1 MLEAAAQPLERQLLS
16 ARIDFALTAAP
27 QPRAEFSFTP
37 WMRDPLVLLCART
50 HAFAKRK
57 AVQWRML
64 AGQTLIDF
72 SPRSSIQPLI
82 DGTLAPL
89 GLEVEHLTSSSIATC
104 CAMVAEDMGVAIVPQ
119 LALELCGVRAFE
131 RVCAIPLREP
141 VVPRAVG
148 VLQLAGRTLSPACT
162 RFMDELKSQLA
173 TQLAE
178 LRGPWQLPA
187 R

>member
-1 MLEAAAQPLERQLLS
+1 
-16 ARIDFALTAAP
+16 
-27 QPRAEFSFTP
+27 
-37 WMRDPLVLLCART
+37 
-50 HAFAKRK
+50 
-57 AVQWRML
+57 
-64 AGQTLIDF
+64 
-72 SPRSSIQPLI
+72 
-82 DGTLAPL
+82 
-89 GLEVEHLTSSSIATC
+89 
-104 CAMVAEDMGVAIVPQ
+104 
-119 LALELCGVRAFE
+119 VRAFE